1 MVDTIIQESRH
12 QAGATQALVVS
23 VLLYSRWVRGLASL
37 MIDAAGKHSMISG
50 KKKKRLNLT
59 IIKVLNLIA
68 S

>member
-12 QAGATQALVVS
+12 QAGATQALEVS
-23 VLLYSRWVRGLASL
+23 VLLCSRWVRGLVSL
-37 MIDAAGKHSMISG
+37 MVDAAEKHSMISE
-50 KKKKRLNLT
+50 KKKRLNLT